1 MDHRWYIVH
10 TYAGLENW
18 AKQALEERVKSL
30 HLEDKISEIL
40 VPSETVVEIVKGQ
53 KKASSRKFFPG
64 YILVKME
71 LNDETW
77 QIVRNTPK
85 ITSFVGG
92 KTNPPFIPDEEVRRI
107 TEQIREGALKPKPK
121 VQFQKGESIRVIDG
135 PFTNFTGTI
144 DEVKSDKGK
153 LRILVSIFGRA
164 TPVELEFSQVEK
176 V

>member
-1 MDHRWYIVH
+1 MAHKWYIVH
-10 TYAGLENW
+10 TYAGFENW
-18 AKQALEERVKSL
+18 AKQALEERVRSL

-40 VPSETVVEIVKGQ
+40 VPSEPVVEIVKGQ
-53 KKASSRKFFPG
+53 KKASYRKIFPS

-77 QIVRNTPK
+77 RVVRSTPK
-85 ITSFVGG
+85 ITGFVGG
-92 KTNPPFIPDEEVRRI
+92 RINPPSISEEEVKRI
-107 TEQIREGALKPKPK
+107 TDQMREGALKPKPK
-121 VQFQKGESIRVIDG
+121 VQFQRGDSIRVIDG